1 MLKIHRTCGPSLS
14 SNIFSISAISRVRPF
29 GYRIDFF
36 SASSS
41 AAPGALAFQP
51 AFTAV
56 ASAVPP
62 LRARTCVV
70 TTRISGTHRR
80 MHPCGTIAGC
90 QSCLAGPAADE
101 PPNGQSDHNQHKCGS
116 SSGKQVCGR
125 ESERRRR
132 RRMEGI
138 LDGGCVLSAV
148 APGRP
153 TTQPW
158 APICRL
164 WTREKAE
171 GHPESARCRERQ
183 GEGSVAGALRPLCCQ
198 HLPGAFDGSGR
209 VAGFPPP
216 CAPPCAR
223 GKEVGQNCHAAR
235 L

>member
-1 MLKIHRTCGPSLS
+1 MGLGDRGGSGRRGGAPNAAASPRQSTHVGRDNPYLGTYR
-14 SNIFSISAISRVRPF
+14 RV
-29 GYRIDFF
+29 
-36 SASSS
+36 
-41 AAPGALAFQP
+41 
-51 AFTAV
+51 
-56 ASAVPP
+56 
-62 LRARTCVV
+62 
-70 TTRISGTHRR
+70 
-80 MHPCGTIAGC
+80 HPCGTIAGC

-101 PPNGQSDHNQHKCGS
+101 PPNGQCDHNQHKCGS

-235 L
+235 LWQMQMGAQGCRADQGNPQRTRLSGTCTSR